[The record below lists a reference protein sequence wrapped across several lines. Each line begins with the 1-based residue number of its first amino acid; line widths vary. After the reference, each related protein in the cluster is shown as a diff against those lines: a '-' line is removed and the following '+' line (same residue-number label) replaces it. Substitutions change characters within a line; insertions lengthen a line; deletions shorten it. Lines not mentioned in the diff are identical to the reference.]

1 MRDPM
6 EAMEALVERR
16 YPRLWARYIALNFCK
31 GELADGT
38 VKPPSRPYDAFHALF
53 YLKCP
58 CCAALRG
65 ILFGLALGLGVS
77 CLL

>member
-6 EAMEALVERR
+6 EAMEDGLSRF
-16 YPRLWARYIALNFCK
+16 PRPWAVYVRLNFCK

-38 VKPPSRPYDAFHALF
+38 PKPPNRFYDLFYHLF

-65 ILFGLALGLGVS
+65 MLAGLVLGLGVS
-77 CLL
+77 WLW